1 MIDPITDLE
10 YYEELPEG
18 YIKMPEY
25 KEIFMLK
32 EGEIEL
38 TVETS
43 QIRTGIVLILFNPAT
58 SEYYPRY
65 ISNASD
71 TKKLLQ
77 YFKDGNLYIKEND
90 LIWSKLK

>member
-1 MIDPITDLE
+1 MKKIDPITDLE

-32 EGEIEL
+32 EGETVLTTETAQIRVGIEL
-38 TVETS
+38 
-43 QIRTGIVLILFNPAT
+43 IVFNPIT
-58 SEYYPRY
+58 KEYYPRY
-65 ISNASD
+65 LSNLTD
-71 TKKLLQ
+71 KQKLLQ

-90 LIWSKLK
+90 LIWK